1 MKKKISEAWY
11 DTVIDKAGK
20 YRARD
25 IVVDIFVN
33 PTAKEWEKEIV
44 YGGRGY
50 IDKAGNFYIEGLTE
64 DDKEF
69 LDPSIGTRIIHVSLL
84 KLLGKIVPKQLL
96 VGDDFSELENLE
108 KADRLGVCV
117 QRKGSSN
124 RVFLSES
131 YYEDDVEENEEL
143 IEEVLDKARVLN
155 PKLKFYCKVIDN

>member
-1 MKKKISEAWY
+1 MRKVNEAWY
-11 DTVIDKAGK
+11 DTVVGK
-20 YRARD
+20 GSKYSTKD
-25 IVVDIFVN
+25 IVADIFVN
-33 PTAKEWEKEIV
+33 PTAKEWEKEVV

-50 IDKAGNFYIEGLTE
+50 IDKAGNFYIEGLSE

-69 LDPSIGTRIIHVSLL
+69 LDPNVGSRIIHISLL
-84 KLLGKIVPKQLL
+84 KFLGKVVPKQLL
-96 VGDDFSELENLE
+96 VNDDFEVIENLE

-117 QRKGSSN
+117 QRKGNSN

-131 YYEDDVEENEEL
+131 YYEDDVEENEDL